1 MQELLTVFATW
12 LSLTSALPAN
22 YETPKVELV
31 SASEMLAR
39 RYSFE
44 AASNHGPVA
53 IDTHHDVHAVY
64 DDRNKTIYLLEGW
77 SAESPADVSVLLH
90 EMVHHLQNVGGL
102 EYDCPEAR
110 ERPAYEAQARWL
122 ELVGKSLAEEFEL
135 DAMTL
140 LVRTNCL
147 H

>member
-1 MQELLTVFATW
+1 MQELLTVFMTW
-12 LSLTSALPAN
+12 LSLTFALPAH
-22 YETPKVELV
+22 YETPKVEFV

-39 RYSFE
+39 RYSYQT
-44 AASNHGPVA
+44 ASPHGPVGVDA
-53 IDTHHDVHAVY
+53 HHDLHAIY
-64 DDRNKTIYLLEGW
+64 DDLNQTIYLLEGW
-77 SAESPADVSVLLH
+77 SAESPADVSVLVH
-90 EMVHHLQNVGGL
+90 EVVHHLQNVGGL

-140 LVRTNCL
+140 LLRTNCL